1 MINDLISFLND
12 SPVNFLAVNT
22 LSTRL
27 EAAGFRHLN
36 ACQPLGEIPAGS
48 KLFVT
53 KNDSSL

>member
-27 EAAGFRHLN
+27 EAAGFRHLD
-36 ACQPLGEIPAGS
+36 AGQPLGEIPAGS
-48 KLFVT
+48 
-53 KNDSSL
+53 